1 VDVTIQGQGWPL
13 TPQMLGLEYH
23 NWIQDCN
30 KKYDTDE
37 CREDQSKRL
46 RQICATEFHSKLE
59 MGITQAGIRE
69 RVVDCATH
77 DSFVHRI
84 KLGMESKP
92 TCLGL
97 VFQVVW

>member
-1 VDVTIQGQGWPL
+1 MFYTPTLEILTGLGLVALSDGLGVRVDVTIQGQGWPL

-46 RQICATEFHSKLE
+46 RQICATEFHNKLE
-59 MGITQAGIRE
+59 TGITHAGKYELKSSR
-69 RVVDCATH
+69 
-77 DSFVHRI
+77 
-84 KLGMESKP
+84 L
-92 TCLGL
+92 
-97 VFQVVW
+97 